1 LGSGRDI
8 VTPLEALDLDSIAA
22 PGRNARA
29 EANELMER
37 YAAGDDSVFADLYEV
52 LAPPLYRYLV
62 RQTKDAIRAEDLLQQ
77 TMLQIHSQR
86 SRFWPGA
93 NVTPWAYAIA
103 RRLLINSYRRRTREA
118 AAAPAHWTE
127 EASSGPG
134 ADELLHSKR
143 VHSAL
148 EYELSRLP
156 AGQRVAFELIK
167 KEGLSVREV
176 AEVLGTTATAIKLR
190 AHRAYVALRAALG
203 EHALEGK

>member
-1 LGSGRDI
+1 MSRDI
-8 VTPLEALDLDSIAA
+8 VASLEALNLDSTVL

-37 YAAGDDSVFADLYEV
+37 YASGDDSVFADLYEV

-62 RQTKDAIRAEDLLQQ
+62 RQTRDPIRAEDLLQQ

-86 SRFWPGA
+86 SRFWAGA

-118 AAAPAHWTE
+118 EAAPAHWTE
-127 EASSGPG
+127 EAASGPG
-134 ADELLHSKR
+134 ADELLHKKR

-176 AEVLGTTATAIKLR
+176 AEILGTTATAIKLR

-203 EHALEGK
+203 ENALEGD

>member
-1 LGSGRDI
+1 MGRDI
-8 VTPLEALDLDSIAA
+8 VASLEALNLDSTVV

-29 EANELMER
+29 EANELMDR
-37 YAAGDDSVFADLYEV
+37 YASGDDSVFADLYEV

-62 RQTKDAIRAEDLLQQ
+62 RQTRDPIRAEDLLQQ

-86 SRFWPGA
+86 SRFWTGA

-118 AAAPAHWTE
+118 AAPTHWTE
-127 EASSGPG
+127 EAASGPG
-134 ADELLHSKR
+134 ADELLHKKR

-148 EYELSRLP
+148 EHELSRLP
-156 AGQRVAFELIK
+156 ERQRVAFELIK

-203 EHALEGK
+203 ENALEGD

>member
-1 LGSGRDI
+1 MEA
-8 VTPLEALDLDSIAA
+8 VNLESNAL

-29 EANELMER
+29 QANELMER
-37 YAAGDDSVFADLYEV
+37 YASGDDSVFADLYEV

-62 RQTKDAIRAEDLLQQ
+62 RQTHDPIRAEDLLQQ

-86 SRFWPGA
+86 SRFWSGA

-118 AAAPAHWTE
+118 EATPTHWSE
-127 EASSGPG
+127 EAASGPG
-134 ADELLHSKR
+134 VDDLLHHKR

-148 EYELSRLP
+148 EYELARLP
-156 AGQRVAFELIK
+156 AAQRVAFELIK
-167 KEGLSVREV
+167 REGLSVREV

-203 EHALEGK
+203 ENALEGD

>member
-1 LGSGRDI
+1 M
-8 VTPLEALDLDSIAA
+8 EALNLETDAL

-29 EANELMER
+29 QANDLMER
-37 YAAGDDSVFADLYEV
+37 YASGDDSVFSDLYEV

-62 RQTKDAIRAEDLLQQ
+62 RQTRDPIRAEDLLQQ

-86 SRFWPGA
+86 SRFWAGA

-118 AAAPAHWTE
+118 EAMPSHWSE
-127 EASSGPG
+127 EASAGPG
-134 ADELLHSKR
+134 ADDLLHHKR

-148 EYELSRLP
+148 EMELARLP

-167 KEGLSVREV
+167 REGLSVREV

-203 EHALEGK
+203 ENALEED